1 MITDRAG
8 SGRGERMAIAGGTAP
23 EAGTTAFGD
32 ADDRCASGRP
42 YNRYGGLG
50 GPEEAKDGQDAEQ

>member
-1 MITDRAG
+1 
-8 SGRGERMAIAGGTAP
+8 MAIPGGTAP

-32 ADDRCASGRP
+32 SDDRSAGGRP

-50 GPEEAKDGQDAEQ
+50 GREEAKDDQDAEQ